1 MEGFEGCPVVP
12 LDFID
17 DELRRLAEA
26 GLERR
31 LVAVT
36 TRQGRTVEVAGR
48 TLLSFCSND
57 YLGLAGD
64 PRLAKAAAEALERY
78 GLGSAASRLVSGNM
92 TLHETLE
99 ARLAEFKG
107 TEAAILFC
115 TGYAA
120 NLGTIPALVGRGDL
134 VVSDRLNHA
143 SIIDGCRLSG
153 ATLRVYAHCEVEG
166 LERILKRGSRFRR
179 RLVVTD
185 TVFSMD
191 GDVAPLA
198 EIVEVA
204 ARHDAMVMVDEA
216 HATGVLGE
224 TGRGAAEALGVSD
237 RIDIQMGTLSKG
249 LGALGGYVAGSARL
263 IEFLRQRARSF
274 IYSTAPPVA
283 VCAAVLAALDVVEA
297 DPGRRRRCLDLA
309 RHLRNLLS
317 ESRPGLLAPVGGPL
331 TPIIPVVVGDPQRAC
346 RIAEALFE
354 RGFLVR
360 AIRPPTVPAG
370 TSRLRISVTAAHTR
384 EDVQALAGALDE
396 VLSLCLPEGG
406 PG

>member
-198 EIVEVA
+198 EIVEA
-204 ARHDAMVMVDEA
+204 
-216 HATGVLGE
+216 
-224 TGRGAAEALGVSD
+224 
-237 RIDIQMGTLSKG
+237 
-249 LGALGGYVAGSARL
+249 
-263 IEFLRQRARSF
+263 
-274 IYSTAPPVA
+274 
-283 VCAAVLAALDVVEA
+283 
-297 DPGRRRRCLDLA
+297 
-309 RHLRNLLS
+309 
-317 ESRPGLLAPVGGPL
+317 
-331 TPIIPVVVGDPQRAC
+331 
-346 RIAEALFE
+346 
-354 RGFLVR
+354 
-360 AIRPPTVPAG
+360 
-370 TSRLRISVTAAHTR
+370 
-384 EDVQALAGALDE
+384 
-396 VLSLCLPEGG
+396 
-406 PG
+406 